1 MTDILLSSSVLIAA
15 LAVLRRALRGKLS
28 PRVMY
33 ALWALA
39 ALRLLLPFNLGASPI
54 SVQNVRSAPSE
65 TVQAAPSDAA
75 ALPETG
81 GETLAPAPEPAA
93 VSAPGLFDGLVSAA
107 GRATG
112 LPRTLALVWLSGA
125 VGSAVCLL
133 VSNLVFRRRLRRT
146 RVPFAADCPL
156 PVYVAAG
163 LPSPCLCGFV
173 RPAVYLTPCA
183 AADPAQTR
191 FVLAHELAHE
201 RRGDNGWALIRALCL
216 VVWWFDPLVWLAAAL
231 SRRDGELACDEAVLK
246 ALGPACRFD
255 YGRTLLALST
265 ASGRAALFP
274 GATAM
279 SGSGRA
285 LRERIDYLSKAPQT
299 KRPALVLALVLCAA
313 LTGCAFTGAVV
324 SSPAPAADEG
334 YHTLLLAVRDEVSS
348 TDTLLLCRCGGGELN
363 ACFLPRSLL
372 TAADAPTG
380 FSAFLRKNGAA
391 VSENVD
397 RLSLVYAAGG
407 RDELCKSVGTL
418 AGFRPERCAVVT
430 MDAVEK
436 AADALGGVDFNVPQ
450 SVDYDDELQDLHIH
464 LQAGQQHLDG
474 AQLVQLLRRL
484 GCENG
489 DLGRIGMQTALLS
502 ESAGQWRAAGKADR
516 LAAAAALAL
525 GGADTD
531 LSSEDLTLWLQALSA
546 GTPQFLTAPTAADT
560 LLDGS
565 GTGISCRTLVPAQW
579 LALVN
584 ACLNPGKT
592 AVTAADC
599 RLVGETQP
607 GVPAPT
613 AVPVS

>member
-54 SVQNVRSAPSE
+54 SVQNVRAVPSE

-75 ALPETG
+75 LPEAG

-93 VSAPGLFDGLVSAA
+93 VPAPGLLDGLVSAA

-125 VGSAVCLL
+125 VVTAVCLL
-133 VSNLVFRRRLRRT
+133 VSNLVFRRRLRRA

-173 RPAVYLTPCA
+173 RPAVYLTPRS

-201 RRGDNGWALIRALCL
+201 RRGDNGWALVRALCL

-231 SRRDGELACDEAVLK
+231 SLRDGELACDEAVLK
-246 ALGPACRFD
+246 TLGPACRFD
-255 YGRTLLALST
+255 YGRALLALST
-265 ASGRAALFP
+265 ASGRAALVP

-285 LRERIDYLSKAPQT
+285 LRERIDYLSKAPRA
-299 KRPALVLALVLCAA
+299 KKPALVLALVLCAA
-313 LTGCAFTGAVV
+313 LTGCAFTGA
-324 SSPAPAADEG
+324 
-334 YHTLLLAVRDEVSS
+334 
-348 TDTLLLCRCGGGELN
+348 
-363 ACFLPRSLL
+363 
-372 TAADAPTG
+372 
-380 FSAFLRKNGAA
+380 
-391 VSENVD
+391 
-397 RLSLVYAAGG
+397 
-407 RDELCKSVGTL
+407 
-418 AGFRPERCAVVT
+418 
-430 MDAVEK
+430 
-436 AADALGGVDFNVPQ
+436 
-450 SVDYDDELQDLHIH
+450 
-464 LQAGQQHLDG
+464 
-474 AQLVQLLRRL
+474 
-484 GCENG
+484 
-489 DLGRIGMQTALLS
+489 
-502 ESAGQWRAAGKADR
+502 
-516 LAAAAALAL
+516 
-525 GGADTD
+525 
-531 LSSEDLTLWLQALSA
+531 
-546 GTPQFLTAPTAADT
+546 
-560 LLDGS
+560 
-565 GTGISCRTLVPAQW
+565 
-579 LALVN
+579 
-584 ACLNPGKT
+584 

-599 RLVGETQP
+599 RLVGETQS

-613 AVPVS
+613 AAPAA